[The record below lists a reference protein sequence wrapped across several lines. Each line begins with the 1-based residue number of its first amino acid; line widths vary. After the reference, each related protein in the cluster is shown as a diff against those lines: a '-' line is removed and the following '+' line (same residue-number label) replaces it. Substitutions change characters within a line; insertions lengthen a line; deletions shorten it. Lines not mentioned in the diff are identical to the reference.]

1 MKKLLILAICLCM
14 MLAFAACDNGDGNT
28 PTEKPTTE
36 ESETVTKVPE
46 ESTSESVTES
56 TTEGEPDND
65 APLFPYT
72 LSYNLQADGTYEVTG
87 FVAGKNEFVDLV
99 IPSTYQGKAVTKI
112 ADSAFVREGSEP
124 IVGKLIVS
132 EGITHIGNSAFENC
146 TQLNEITL
154 PATLKEIGNRAFAG
168 CVNLRTLSPL
178 VAVESIGELA
188 FYECKNL
195 AAVSLPGTL
204 TSMGI
209 DAFRN
214 CHNLTDLTLAEGIV
228 SIPERGFYEC
238 LRLQEV
244 TFPSTLKE
252 IGRSAF
258 YHTALREVVLPEGI
272 TVIKE
277 NAFYCVYL
285 ESITLPSTLTTIEK
299 DAVWSSELK
308 NLVIPAGVTSIAREA
323 FTGGCDN
330 LESLTVPFV
339 GGAPCEESFNKYEN
353 QLGYIFGGTSYQE
366 HHEMFFGEKLK
377 TVTVLGGY
385 MIAANA
391 FGECAY
397 IENVRFAE
405 GIAVIWDSAF
415 SGCTGLKTVV
425 LPKTLEKIGRAFAS
439 LTEELDAVYYAG
451 TEADWNSITIDTENA
466 GTAKFAAS
474 PRYYYS
480 ETAPTASG
488 NYWHYVDGVPTVWTL
503 E

>member
-1 MKKLLILAICLCM
+1 MKRLFISLLSILLILTLT
-14 MLAFAACDNGDGNT
+14 ACGASDNGD
-28 PTEKPTTE
+28 PTEQPTTE
-36 ESETVTKVPE
+36 DTVSTE
-46 ESTSESVTES
+46 GATSAESTSESATES
-56 TTEGEPDND
+56 TTEGDPDND

-87 FVAGKNEFVDLV
+87 FASGNNEHVALV
-99 IPSTYQGKAVTKI
+99 IPATYEGKAVTKI
-112 ADSAFVREGSEP
+112 ADSAFVREGSGP
-124 IVGKLIVS
+124 VVGKLTVS
-132 EGITHIGNSAFENC
+132 EGITHIGNNAFEKC
-146 TQLNEITL
+146 TQLDEITL
-154 PATLKEIGNRAFAG
+154 PSTLKEIGNRAFAG
-168 CVNLRTLSPL
+168 CFNLRTLSPL

-195 AAVSLPGTL
+195 TAVSLPGTL

-209 DAFRN
+209 AAFRN
-214 CHNLTDLTLAEGIV
+214 CLNLTDLTLAEGIV
-228 SIPERGFYEC
+228 SIPEQCFYEC
-238 LRLQEV
+238 LGLQEV
-244 TFPSTLKE
+244 TFPSTLSE

-258 YHTALREVVLPEGI
+258 SYTGLREVVLPEGI
-272 TVIKE
+272 QVLKE
-277 NAFYCVYL
+277 SSFNCVYL

-299 DAVWSSELK
+299 GAVWSSELK
-308 NLVIPAGVTSIAREA
+308 SLVIPDSVTSIAREA

-353 QLGYIFGGTSYQE
+353 QLGYIFGGTGYQE

-425 LPKTLEKIGRAFAS
+425 LPKSLEKVGRACAS
-439 LTEELDAVYYAG
+439 LTEELDA
-451 TEADWNSITIDTENA
+451 ERPIIL
-466 GTAKFAAS
+466 
-474 PRYYYS
+474 PM
-480 ETAPTASG
+480 
-488 NYWHYVDGVPTVWTL
+488 
-503 E
+503 